1 MNLVLVKFINYF
13 MFKVVK
19 NILKIGN
26 RYTYGAVS
34 KKPTYA
40 VECYAAEID
49 T

>member
-13 MFKVVK
+13 MFKVAK
-19 NILKIGN
+19 NILQIGN
-26 RYTYGAVS
+26 HYTYRAVN

-40 VECYAAEID
+40 VEYYTAEID